1 MASFFRPFFLL
12 RLLLAGTLLSAIS
25 CSNKIP
31 EPEKTDPLYMELER
45 EITGALAEVKLAE
58 EGLAEA
64 ESNYKKAVPQTGQ
77 IKYATKRLND
87 AKYRLQRA
95 KQIALF
101 FKVKHEARKWE
112 AREEYLSSYYN
123 KTPWPNQEPL
133 EMFRLKKRLMGA
145 DRNWS
150 ANKRR
155 EELGLPIKSTQ
166 KDTQNRDPAA
176 AK

>member
-1 MASFFRPFFLL
+1 M
-12 RLLLAGTLLSAIS
+12 RLLLAGTLLASIS
-25 CSNKIP
+25 CTNKIA
-31 EPEKTDPLYMELER
+31 EPETTDPLYLELGR
-45 EITGALAEVKLAE
+45 EISGAAAEVKLAE
-58 EGLAEA
+58 EGLVEA
-64 ESNYKKAVPQTGQ
+64 ESNFKKAVPQTGQ
-77 IKYATKRLND
+77 IKYANKRLND

-95 KQIALF
+95 QQIALF
-101 FKVKHEARKWE
+101 FKVKQEARKWE

-123 KTPWPNQEPL
+123 KTPWPNTEPL
-133 EMFRLKKRLMGA
+133 EMFRLKKRLMGT

>member
-1 MASFFRPFFLL
+1 M
-12 RLLLAGTLLSAIS
+12 
-25 CSNKIP
+25 
-31 EPEKTDPLYMELER
+31 DPLYMELER
-45 EITGALAEVKLAE
+45 EMNAAGAQVKLAE
-58 EGLAEA
+58 EQLIEA
-64 ESNYKKAVPQTGQ
+64 ESNFKKAVPQTGQ

-95 KQIALF
+95 NQAALYL
-101 FKVKHEARKWE
+101 KVKHEARKWE

-123 KTPWPNQEPL
+123 KTPWPNPEPL
-133 EMFRLKKRLMGA
+133 EMFRLKKRLM
-145 DRNWS
+145 DTDKNWS
-150 ANKRR
+150 ANRRR